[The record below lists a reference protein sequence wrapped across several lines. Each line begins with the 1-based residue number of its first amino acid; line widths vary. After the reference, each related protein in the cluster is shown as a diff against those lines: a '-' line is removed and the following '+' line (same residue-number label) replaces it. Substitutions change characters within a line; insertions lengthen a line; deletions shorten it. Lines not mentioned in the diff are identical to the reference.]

1 MVVRTVMEVN
11 VGNRKEYVDS
21 KAYVAIRHEGYMQ
34 GKSDAIKNICRDLTT
49 ELDLLNASDMSDVNL
64 YNFAV
69 RIKLMTEQLK
79 EQNNE

>member
-1 MVVRTVMEVN
+1 MNLQNFSYFGIIEN
-11 VGNRKEYVDS
+11 IK
-21 KAYVAIRHEGYMQ
+21 KIAYER

-69 RIKLMTEQLK
+69 KIKLMADQLREQ
-79 EQNNE
+79 ENDSQNSNGS